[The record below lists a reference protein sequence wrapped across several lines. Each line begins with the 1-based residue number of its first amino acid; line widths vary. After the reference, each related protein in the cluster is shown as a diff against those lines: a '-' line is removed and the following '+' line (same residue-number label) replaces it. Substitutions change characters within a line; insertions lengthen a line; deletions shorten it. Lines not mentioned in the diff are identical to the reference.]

1 MRRPA
6 CETCHHEKYVELL
19 KDKLAIHTQIQ
30 KCAIL
35 HDDGSPRQLS
45 NKVKNHLTSAKA
57 TMLERIGNSPDLNP
71 MGNLLE
77 ITKIK
82 VIDQQPTS
90 ASALVD
96 PIENV
101 LIKEINIEHSQNL
114 VSSNPRRIQA
124 VTQNNGRHAIYY
136 VEYFEYS
143 M

>member
-1 MRRPA
+1 
-6 CETCHHEKYVELL
+6 
-19 KDKLAIHTQIQ
+19 
-30 KCAIL
+30 
-35 HDDGSPRQLS
+35 
-45 NKVKNHLTSAKA
+45 
-57 TMLERIGNSPDLNP
+57 MLERIGNSPDLNP

-96 PIENV
+96 PIKNV